1 MEVLDPSISRDDQ
14 PLCVND
20 FLEKGM
26 FLIFCYY
33 INYTIYFHLYI
44 NFFFNKYVYIIV
56 SLRYFQKPRS
66 VGRHC
71 LETKN

>member
-20 FLEKGM
+20 FLEKGI

-33 INYTIYFHLYI
+33 INCTIYFHLYI
-44 NFFFNKYVYIIV
+44 NIFF
-56 SLRYFQKPRS
+56 
-66 VGRHC
+66 
-71 LETKN
+71 

>member
-44 NFFFNKYVYIIV
+44 NFFFLINMFILLY
-56 SLRYFQKPRS
+56 L
-66 VGRHC
+66 
-71 LETKN
+71 

>member
-26 FLIFCYY
+26 FLIFYYY
-33 INYTIYFHLYI
+33 INCTIYFHLYI
-44 NFFFNKYVYIIV
+44 NIFFNEYVYIIV
-56 SLRYFQKPRS
+56 F
-66 VGRHC
+66 
-71 LETKN
+71 